1 MNMISSGEI
10 EGAVTGGAVTG
21 GASTSARV
29 TLNVR
34 VVLLPAASVMVMV
47 NVFVPSIK
55 PTVLLNM
62 PPTTGTTL
70 LFILTV
76 TPVASLTEPPISML
90 LFVVVKV
97 QPVAIGVAWRE
108 DDIVTVGVVVS
119 MVNDQVLDQSLVLPT
134 ISIVRTRQYH
144 VPSAN
149 AAVGV

>member
-55 PTVLLNM
+55 PTVLPNM

-134 ISIVRTRQYH
+134 VSIVRTRQYC

-149 AAVGV
+149 VAVEV